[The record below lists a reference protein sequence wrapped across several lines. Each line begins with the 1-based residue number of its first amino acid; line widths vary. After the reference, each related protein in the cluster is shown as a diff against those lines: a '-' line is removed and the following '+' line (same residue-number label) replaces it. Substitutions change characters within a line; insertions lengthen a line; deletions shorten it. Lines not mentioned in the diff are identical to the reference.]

1 MIQHETGN
9 GNDKNCLLTHDSLV
23 GFLQGF
29 SHQLCWI
36 CQDFEATNLIT
47 LGFCDLSNQGNSQ
60 EKKKT
65 KQSTFIGHWKLEL
78 TSAST
83 NPSHAKKTNKTT
95 IKIPEIIH
103 IYVYHGRAKGQIWIS
118 VTKQWFC
125 GPLGQLVALPDSGFS
140 VAQQRNQL
148 RYFPGRQGRMG
159 TPFF

>member
-1 MIQHETGN
+1 MVMI
-9 GNDKNCLLTHDSLV
+9 KIVSSLMI
-23 GFLQGF
+23 
-29 SHQLCWI
+29 LCWFFTGF
-36 CQDFEATNLIT
+36 QPPTLVNLPR
-47 LGFCDLSNQGNSQ
+47 LWSNQPHHPRFLRPVKSRKLP
-60 EKKKT
+60 EKKQ

-103 IYVYHGRAKGQIWIS
+103 IYVYHGRAKGQIWLS

-140 VAQQRNQL
+140 VAQQPNQL